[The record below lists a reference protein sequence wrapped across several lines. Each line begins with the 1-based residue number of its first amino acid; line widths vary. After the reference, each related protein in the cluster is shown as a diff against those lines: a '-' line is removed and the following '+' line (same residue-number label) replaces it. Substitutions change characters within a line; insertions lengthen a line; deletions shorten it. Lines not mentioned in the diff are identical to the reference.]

1 MSKISVLNYYIC
13 KKIMAAK
20 FRKGVIG
27 ALLDEYQNAV
37 NDLKKN
43 ISDINETDLKII
55 SDHKTSNK
63 DCVSVQS
70 VLTHV
75 VLCGYNYMTMIDIH
89 KGNSDS
95 PWPKRVFFNTIKE
108 YNSALDRMFDHTVKT
123 FDKVAESEMYEPD
136 PAKKILTGW
145 GQLYDYEQLM
155 EHAIVHISRH
165 RRQIQKFIQDRK

>member
-1 MSKISVLNYYIC
+1 
-13 KKIMAAK
+13 MAAK

-27 ALLDEYQNAV
+27 ALLDEYQNAI
-37 NDLKKN
+37 NDLKKT
-43 ISDINETDLKII
+43 ISDINEKDLKITA
-55 SDHKTSNK
+55 DRKTSNK
-63 DCVSVQS
+63 DCVSIQS

-75 VLCGYNYMTMIDIH
+75 ILCGYNYMTMIDIH
-89 KGNSDS
+89 KGNSDT
-95 PWPKRVFFNTIKE
+95 PWPKRIYFDTIEE
-108 YNSALDRMFDHTVKT
+108 YNAGLDIMFHHTVKAFKSIT
-123 FDKVAESEMYEPD
+123 ESEMYQPD